1 LNLDRAVVGP
11 LAIIAPAAGQVWNA
25 GTNQLVQWANRF
37 VMNPPVATVS
47 IEISRNN
54 LPFVAL
60 APGRLNNGLCF
71 VPAGPAAVLAQLRI
85 RCDGAPNF
93 FAESGVF
100 SVQ

>member
-1 LNLDRAVVGP
+1 
-11 LAIIAPAAGQVWNA
+11 
-25 GTNQLVQWANRF
+25 
-37 VMNPPVATVS
+37 MNPPVATVS